1 MVLDDRPNQITLK
14 TDTEINEMRIPAA
27 KVAETLQE
35 LADMAR
41 PGVNLKA
48 LDQAVEDKFR
58 REGVIPTFKGY
69 LGYPYT
75 ICASVNEQIVHGFP
89 IDRILEDG
97 DILSI
102 DLGATVNGWVADS
115 AVTVGVGSISREA
128 QRLLDVTKE
137 SLAVGIEVARVGVR
151 KGDVGAAI
159 QAVIEEAG
167 FGVVRNYVGHGV
179 GRQMHEPPSMPN
191 YGTANT
197 GIVLRKG
204 LVIALEPMATVG
216 SPDTAVLEDGW
227 TVVTKS
233 GGLSAHFEHTMA
245 LRENQPAD
253 VLTLWN

>member
-1 MVLDDRPNQITLK
+1 M
-14 TDTEINEMRIPAA
+14 
-27 KVAETLQE
+27 
-35 LADMAR
+35 
-41 PGVNLKA
+41 
-48 LDQAVEDKFR
+48 
-58 REGVIPTFKGY
+58 
-69 LGYPYT
+69 
-75 ICASVNEQIVHGFP
+75 
-89 IDRILEDG
+89 
-97 DILSI
+97 
-102 DLGATVNGWVADS
+102 
-115 AVTVGVGSISREA
+115 
-128 QRLLDVTKE
+128 
-137 SLAVGIEVARVGVR
+137 AVGIVVARVCVR

-216 SPDTAVLEDGW
+216 SPDTVVLEDGW